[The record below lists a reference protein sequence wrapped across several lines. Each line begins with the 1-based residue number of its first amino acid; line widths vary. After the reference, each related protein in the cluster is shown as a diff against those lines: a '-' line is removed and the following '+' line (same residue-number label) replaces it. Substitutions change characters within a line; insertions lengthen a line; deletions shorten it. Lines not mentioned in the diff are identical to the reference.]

1 MLIQDGGEV
10 WADSTAIGIPVG
22 PNTSEL
28 RYHKSSAMHL
38 WLFEYE
44 LPDTVMA
51 LTKTALHFVTSSK
64 KGERAVASALH
75 HAPSAASSAWRASSS
90 QPECPAAGH
99 SNCLRCEGCM
109 GHRTGCSSCS
119 GAF

>member
-10 WADSTAIGIPVG
+10 WADSTAVGIPVG

-51 LTKTALHFVTSSK
+51 LTKTALHFVTSAK

-75 HAPSAASSAWRASSS
+75 HAASAVVHDMTVCKWSALQQRQSK
-90 QPECPAAGH
+90 
-99 SNCLRCEGCM
+99 CLKCEGC
-109 GHRTGCSSCS
+109 TNECSSCS
-119 GAF
+119 DAV